1 MQKFANPTNFLKIA
15 NAVLPYIWVLTA
27 ILFALGLYGALITSP
42 ADEKHGEAVR
52 MMYVHVPAAWM
63 GMFVYCAMA
72 FFSAIA
78 IIYRHPLADAA
89 AKTAA
94 PIGAVFCFLAL
105 VTGSLWGKP
114 GWGTYWVWDA
124 RITSMFVLMLFYLGY
139 IALWQSIEEPTRA
152 AAIARVVAIV
162 GVINVVIVK
171 FSVEWWHTLHQ
182 GASVLKMGGS
192 TIDRSMLWVLLTMAV
207 AYTILFLALHLTAIR
222 SEIAARK
229 LRQARLIE
237 IGNR

>member
-1 MQKFANPTNFLKIA
+1 MQKFANPTNFLKVA
-15 NAVLPYIWVLTA
+15 NAVLPYIWGITI

-42 ADEKHGEAVR
+42 ADQKHGEAVR

>member
-15 NAVLPYIWVLTA
+15 KVALPYIWGLTA
-27 ILFALGLYGALITSP
+27 ILFIVGVYGALVTSP
-42 ADEKHGEAVR
+42 PDEKHGEAVR

-63 GMFVYCAMA
+63 GLFVYCAMA
-72 FFSAIA
+72 LFSAIA
-78 IIYRHPLADAA
+78 LIYRHPLADAA
-89 AKTAA
+89 AKSAA

-139 IALWQSIEEPTRA
+139 VAVWQSIEEPTRA

-162 GVINVVIVK
+162 GVVNVPIVK
-171 FSVEWWHTLHQ
+171 YSVSWWNTLHQ
-182 GASVLKMGGS
+182 GPSVMRMDGS
-192 TIDRSMLWVLLTMAV
+192 TIDRSMLWVLLVMAT
-207 AYTILFLALHLTAIR
+207 AYTVLFLALHLTAMR
-222 SEIAARK
+222 SEIASRK

>member
-1 MQKFANPTNFLKIA
+1 
-15 NAVLPYIWVLTA
+15 
-27 ILFALGLYGALITSP
+27 
-42 ADEKHGEAVR
+42 
-52 MMYVHVPAAWM
+52 
-63 GMFVYCAMA
+63 
-72 FFSAIA
+72 
-78 IIYRHPLADAA
+78 
-89 AKTAA
+89 
-94 PIGAVFCFLAL
+94 
-105 VTGSLWGKP
+105 
-114 GWGTYWVWDA
+114 
-124 RITSMFVLMLFYLGY
+124 MLFYLGY

-192 TIDRSMLWVLLTMAV
+192 TIDRSMLWVLLIMAV
-207 AYTILFLALHLTAIR
+207 AYTVLFLALHLTAIR
-222 SEIAARK
+222 SEIASRK

>member
-1 MQKFANPTNFLKIA
+1 
-15 NAVLPYIWVLTA
+15 
-27 ILFALGLYGALITSP
+27 
-42 ADEKHGEAVR
+42 
-52 MMYVHVPAAWM
+52 MYVHVPAAWM

-192 TIDRSMLWVLLTMAV
+192 TIDRSMLWVLLIMAV
-207 AYTILFLALHLTAIR
+207 AYTVLFLALHLTAIR
-222 SEIAARK
+222 SEIASRK

>member
-15 NAVLPYIWVLTA
+15 NAVLPYIWVITA
-27 ILFALGLYGALITSP
+27 VLFVLGLCGALITSP

-72 FFSAIA
+72 FFSAVA
-78 IIYRHPLADAA
+78 IVYRHPLADAA

-192 TIDRSMLWVLLTMAV
+192 TIDRSMLWVLLVMAV

-222 SEIAARK
+222 SEIASRK

>member
-15 NAVLPYIWVLTA
+15 NAVLPYIWIITA
-27 ILFALGLYGALITSP
+27 VLFALGLYGALITSP

-78 IIYRHPLADAA
+78 IVYRHPLADAA

-192 TIDRSMLWVLLTMAV
+192 SIDRSMLWVLLTMAV

-222 SEIAARK
+222 SEIASRK

>member
-1 MQKFANPTNFLKIA
+1 MQKFANPTNFLKVA
-15 NAVLPYIWVLTA
+15 NAVLPYIWGITI

-42 ADEKHGEAVR
+42 ADQKHGEAVR

-192 TIDRSMLWVLLTMAV
+192 TIDRSMLWVLLIMAL
-207 AYTILFLALHLTAIR
+207 AYTVLFLALHLTAIR
-222 SEIAARK
+222 SEIASRK

>member
-15 NAVLPYIWVLTA
+15 NAVLPYIWIITA
-27 ILFALGLYGALITSP
+27 VLFALGLYGALITSP

-78 IIYRHPLADAA
+78 IVYRHPLADAA

-182 GASVLKMGGS
+182 GASVLKMSGS
-192 TIDRSMLWVLLTMAV
+192 SIDRSMLWVLLTMAV

-222 SEIAARK
+222 SEIASRK
-229 LRQARLIE
+229 LRQARLVE

>member
-15 NAVLPYIWVLTA
+15 NAVLPYIWGIT
-27 ILFALGLYGALITSP
+27 IIFFALGLYGALITSP

-124 RITSMFVLMLFYLGY
+124 RITSMFVLLLFYLGY

-182 GASVLKMGGS
+182 GASVIKMGGS

>member
-1 MQKFANPTNFLKIA
+1 MQKFANPANFLKIA
-15 NAVLPYIWVLTA
+15 NAVLPYTWGITA
-27 ILFALGLYGALITSP
+27 VLFALGLYGALITSP

-192 TIDRSMLWVLLTMAV
+192 TIDRSMLWVLLVMAV

-222 SEIAARK
+222 SEIASRK

>member
-1 MQKFANPTNFLKIA
+1 MQKFANPANFLKIA
-15 NAVLPYIWVLTA
+15 NAVLPYIWGITIV
-27 ILFALGLYGALITSP
+27 LFALGLYGALIISP

-63 GMFVYCAMA
+63 GLFVYCAMA

-152 AAIARVVAIV
+152 TAIARVVAIV

-192 TIDRSMLWVLLTMAV
+192 TIDRSMLWVLLVMAV

-222 SEIAARK
+222 SEIASRK

>member
-15 NAVLPYIWVLTA
+15 NAVLPYIWGITI

-42 ADEKHGEAVR
+42 ADQKHGEAVR

-192 TIDRSMLWVLLTMAV
+192 TIDRSMLWVLLVMAV
-207 AYTILFLALHLTAIR
+207 AYTVLFLALHLTAIR
-222 SEIAARK
+222 SEIASRK
-229 LRQARLIE
+229 LRQVRLIE

>member
-1 MQKFANPTNFLKIA
+1 MQKFANPANFLKIA
-15 NAVLPYIWVLTA
+15 NAILPYIWGLS
-27 ILFALGLYGALITSP
+27 ALLLIVGVYGALVTSP

-63 GMFVYCAMA
+63 GLFVYCAMA

-78 IIYRHPLADAA
+78 LIYRHPLADAA
-89 AKTAA
+89 AKSAA
-94 PIGAVFCFLAL
+94 PIGAVYCFLAL

-124 RITSMFVLMLFYLGY
+124 RITSMFVLMLFYLAY
-139 IALWQSIEEPTRA
+139 IAIWQSIDEPTRA
-152 AAIARVVAIV
+152 AAIARVVALV
-162 GVINVVIVK
+162 GVVNVVIVK

-182 GASVLKMGGS
+182 GSSVLKMGGS
-192 TIDRSMLWVLLTMAV
+192 TIDPSMLWVLLVMAL
-207 AYTILFLALHLTAIR
+207 AYTVLFLALHLTAIR
-222 SEIAARK
+222 SEIAVRK
-229 LRQARLIE
+229 IRQARLLE

>member
-1 MQKFANPTNFLKIA
+1 MQKFANPANFLKIA
-15 NAVLPYIWVLTA
+15 NAVLPYIWGITA
-27 ILFALGLYGALITSP
+27 VLFALGLYGALITSP

-192 TIDRSMLWVLLTMAV
+192 TIDRSMLWVLLVMAV

-222 SEIAARK
+222 SEIASRK

>member
-15 NAVLPYIWVLTA
+15 NAVLPYIWGITI

-42 ADEKHGEAVR
+42 ADQKHGEAVR

-192 TIDRSMLWVLLTMAV
+192 TIDRSMLWVLLIMAV
-207 AYTILFLALHLTAIR
+207 AYTVLFLALHLTAIR
-222 SEIAARK
+222 SEIASRK

>member
-15 NAVLPYIWVLTA
+15 NAVLPYIWVITA
-27 ILFALGLYGALITSP
+27 VLFALGLYGALITSP

-192 TIDRSMLWVLLTMAV
+192 TIDRSMLWVLLVMAV

-222 SEIAARK
+222 SEIASRK

>member
-15 NAVLPYIWVLTA
+15 NAVLPYIWIITA
-27 ILFALGLYGALITSP
+27 VLFALGLYGALITSP

-78 IIYRHPLADAA
+78 IVYRHPLADAA

-162 GVINVVIVK
+162 GVINVIIVK

-192 TIDRSMLWVLLTMAV
+192 TIDRSMLWVLLVMAV
-207 AYTILFLALHLTAIR
+207 AYTVLFVALHLTAIR
-222 SEIAARK
+222 SEIASRK
-229 LRQARLIE
+229 LRQARLME

>member
-15 NAVLPYIWVLTA
+15 NAVLPYIWIITA
-27 ILFALGLYGALITSP
+27 VLFALGLYGALITSP

-78 IIYRHPLADAA
+78 IVYRHPLADAA

-222 SEIAARK
+222 SEIASRK

>member
-15 NAVLPYIWVLTA
+15 NAVLPYIWGITI

-192 TIDRSMLWVLLTMAV
+192 TIDRSMLWVLLVMAV

-222 SEIAARK
+222 SEIASRK

>member
-15 NAVLPYIWVLTA
+15 NAVLPYIWVITA
-27 ILFALGLYGALITSP
+27 VLFALGLYGALITSP

-182 GASVLKMGGS
+182 GASVIKMGGS
-192 TIDRSMLWVLLTMAV
+192 TIDRSMLWVLLVMAV

-222 SEIAARK
+222 SEIASRK

>member
-15 NAVLPYIWVLTA
+15 NAVLPYIWIVTA
-27 ILFALGLYGALITSP
+27 ILFALGLYGALVTSP

-124 RITSMFVLMLFYLGY
+124 RITSMFVLLLFYLGY

-152 AAIARVVAIV
+152 AAIARVIAIV

-182 GASVLKMGGS
+182 GASVIKMGGS

-222 SEIAARK
+222 SEIAVRK

>member
-15 NAVLPYIWVLTA
+15 NAVLPYIWGITI

-192 TIDRSMLWVLLTMAV
+192 TIDRSMLWVLLVMAV
-207 AYTILFLALHLTAIR
+207 AYTVLFLALHLTAIR
-222 SEIAARK
+222 SEIASRK

>member
-15 NAVLPYIWVLTA
+15 NAVLPYIWVITA
-27 ILFALGLYGALITSP
+27 VLFVLGLYGALITSP

-72 FFSAIA
+72 FFSAVA
-78 IIYRHPLADAA
+78 IVYRHPLADAA

-192 TIDRSMLWVLLTMAV
+192 TIDRSMLWVLLVMAV

-222 SEIAARK
+222 SEIASRK

>member
-1 MQKFANPTNFLKIA
+1 MQKFANPANFLKIA
-15 NAVLPYIWVLTA
+15 NAVLPYIWGITIV
-27 ILFALGLYGALITSP
+27 LFALGLYGALIISP

-63 GMFVYCAMA
+63 GLFVYCAMA

-192 TIDRSMLWVLLTMAV
+192 TIDRSMLWVLLVMAV

-222 SEIAARK
+222 SEIASRK

>member
-15 NAVLPYIWVLTA
+15 NAVLPYIWVITA
-27 ILFALGLYGALITSP
+27 VLFALGLYGALITSP

-72 FFSAIA
+72 FFSGIA

-192 TIDRSMLWVLLTMAV
+192 TIDRSMLWVLLVMAV

-222 SEIAARK
+222 SEIASRK

>member
-15 NAVLPYIWVLTA
+15 NAVLPYIWGITI

-72 FFSAIA
+72 FFSAVA

-124 RITSMFVLMLFYLGY
+124 RITSMFVLLLFYLGY

>member
-15 NAVLPYIWVLTA
+15 NAVLPYIWGIT
-27 ILFALGLYGALITSP
+27 IIFFALGLYGALITSP

-124 RITSMFVLMLFYLGY
+124 RITSMFVLLLFYLGY

-182 GASVLKMGGS
+182 GASVVKMGGS

-229 LRQARLIE
+229 LRQARLNE

>member
-15 NAVLPYIWVLTA
+15 NAVLPYIWGITI

>member
-1 MQKFANPTNFLKIA
+1 MQKFANPANFLKIA
-15 NAVLPYIWVLTA
+15 NAVLPYIWGITA
-27 ILFALGLYGALITSP
+27 VLFALGLYGALITSP

-52 MMYVHVPAAWM
+52 MRYVHVPAAWM

-192 TIDRSMLWVLLTMAV
+192 TIDRSMLWVLLVMAV

-222 SEIAARK
+222 SEIASRK

>member
-1 MQKFANPTNFLKIA
+1 
-15 NAVLPYIWVLTA
+15 
-27 ILFALGLYGALITSP
+27 
-42 ADEKHGEAVR
+42 
-52 MMYVHVPAAWM
+52 M

-78 IIYRHPLADAA
+78 IVYRHPLADAA

-192 TIDRSMLWVLLTMAV
+192 SIDRSMLWVLLTMAV

-222 SEIAARK
+222 SEIASRK

>member
-15 NAVLPYIWVLTA
+15 NAVLPYVWVLTA
-27 ILFALGLYGALITSP
+27 VLFALGLYGALITSP

-78 IIYRHPLADAA
+78 IVYRHPLADAA

-192 TIDRSMLWVLLTMAV
+192 TIDRSMLWVLMIMAV
-207 AYTILFLALHLTAIR
+207 AYTVLFLALHLTAIR
-222 SEIAARK
+222 SEIASRK